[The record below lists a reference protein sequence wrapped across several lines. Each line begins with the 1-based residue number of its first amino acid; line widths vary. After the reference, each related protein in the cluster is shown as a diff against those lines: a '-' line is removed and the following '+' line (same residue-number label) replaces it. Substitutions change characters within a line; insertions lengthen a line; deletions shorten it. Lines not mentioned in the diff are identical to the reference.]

1 MGSGLG
7 ASGQD
12 GVRIRKPQCGGPS
25 LTLRLWLM
33 WSGSTDRAQALVPSL
48 FLGLVEHREQGN
60 SMAVQRGPGPT
71 PSWCVHAGLLQRGV
85 AVLPGLVEPRSGCY
99 KLHHGTEW
107 LTVSYVGSILPLP
120 PGLRRLWDKWPLP
133 GAFILCMCR

>member
-60 SMAVQRGPGPT
+60 GMAVQEARG
-71 PSWCVHAGLLQRGV
+71 R
-85 AVLPGLVEPRSGCY
+85 R
-99 KLHHGTEW
+99 
-107 LTVSYVGSILPLP
+107 P
-120 PGLRRLWDKWPLP
+120 PGVSTLVSCSEEWQCCLD
-133 GAFILCMCR
+133 